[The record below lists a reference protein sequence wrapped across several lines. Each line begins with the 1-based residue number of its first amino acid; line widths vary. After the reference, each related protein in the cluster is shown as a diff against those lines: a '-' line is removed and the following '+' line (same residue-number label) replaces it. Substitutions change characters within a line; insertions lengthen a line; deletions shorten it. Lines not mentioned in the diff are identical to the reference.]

1 LQSIFTDKNKPPI
14 DKDLKEALGDTY
26 QLWQSIKDYVFS
38 KYPKAMEEW
47 SCSKYGWR
55 FRIKDKKRAI
65 LYFLPRDQFFKLA
78 FVFGQ
83 KATDQ
88 ILNSQISNAI
98 KTELNADKVYA
109 EGRRIRIDII
119 NKNNNKDIQELI
131 DIKLAN

>member
-1 LQSIFTDKNKPPI
+1 MQSIFTDKNKPPI
-14 DKDLKEALGDTY
+14 NKDLKEALGDTF

-38 KYPKAMEEW
+38 KYPKGVEEW
-47 SCSKYGWR
+47 SCSKYGWSY
-55 FRIKDKKRAI
+55 RIKDKNRTI

-98 KTELNADKVYA
+98 KTELDAAKVYA
-109 EGRRIRIDII
+109 EGRGIRIDII

>member
-1 LQSIFTDKNKPPI
+1 MQSIFTDKNKPPSN
-14 DKDLKEALGDTY
+14 KDLKEALGDTF

-38 KYPKAMEEW
+38 KYPKGVEEW
-47 SCSKYGWR
+47 SCSKYGWSY
-55 FRIKDKKRAI
+55 RIKDKKRTI

-98 KTELNADKVYA
+98 KTELDAAKVYA
-109 EGRRIRIDII
+109 EGRGIRIDII
-119 NKNNNKDIQELI
+119 NKNNNKDIQEII